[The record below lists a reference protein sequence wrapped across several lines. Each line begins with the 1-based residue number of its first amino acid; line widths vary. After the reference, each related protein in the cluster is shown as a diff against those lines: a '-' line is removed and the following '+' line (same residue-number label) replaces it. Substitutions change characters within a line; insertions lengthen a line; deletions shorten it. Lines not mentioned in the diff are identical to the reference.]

1 MENERLARIETKLD
15 TLIDQSEDKESRI
28 RSLEKNQTKLLAWAS
43 GAAGMVSIAFQLLKD
58 KIH

>member
-15 TLIDQSEDKESRI
+15 TLISQSEDKESRI

-43 GAAGMVSIAFQLLKD
+43 GAAGIVSIAFQFLKD
-58 KIH
+58 KLH